1 MKKFLNI
8 AASVILVL
16 NAIAALYG
24 GRNLII
30 HPDGSGMQMSLDWLK
45 HTPFHNFLI
54 PGIILF
60 IANGLFSIFVLIA
73 LRLKLR
79 LFPWFIMAQ
88 GAILLGW
95 ISIQVLM
102 IQIINLHHIVF
113 WSFAIALIIM
123 GWLLRNYYHDHQR
136 GNRGRI

>member
-95 ISIQVLM
+95 ISIQVFM
-102 IQIINLHHIVF
+102 IEFINLHHFVF
-113 WSFAIALIIM
+113 GSLGIALIAI
-123 GWLLRNYYHDHQR
+123 GLLLRKFYHDHTT
-136 GNRGRI
+136 GN